1 MHDPPHSGHSGR
13 LVAMLPDW
21 ECTEA
26 PSIVAIYKKAKPTL
40 PRVSAL
46 VRHLVEQLRP
56 YDIAR

>member
-1 MHDPPHSGHSGR
+1 
-13 LVAMLPDW
+13 MLPDW